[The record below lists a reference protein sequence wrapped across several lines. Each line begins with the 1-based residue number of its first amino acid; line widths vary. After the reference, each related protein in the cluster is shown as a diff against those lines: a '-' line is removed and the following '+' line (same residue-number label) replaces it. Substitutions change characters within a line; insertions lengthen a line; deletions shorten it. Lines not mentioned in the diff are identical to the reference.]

1 MSSSSSRPAPAVRS
15 LADDVR
21 GRTDAQLRTLVRRRP
36 DLARPAPSDL
46 TSLAARASTRASVQR
61 TLDGL
66 DRGHLQVLETLV
78 VSGDPVDLASA
89 ARLLGRSARS
99 VDSFVR
105 ALWDRALLW
114 RNSDG
119 QHVVRAVSEVLGPHP
134 AGLGPAIGDL
144 RSSSPEWSTSGEALD
159 AVIAAAPPD
168 ARSILD
174 MLTWGPPIGTLSP
187 QGSMAAAGAWLL
199 SHQLIIALTGEH
211 VALPREVA
219 LRLRGGRLHRESAL
233 TAPQLNIVGHDQLSV
248 DAAAGG
254 QASEL
259 LNLVDELAADWGPR
273 PPRVLRAGGL
283 SVRDFRRLATVLD
296 ADPGHAAFVAETAY
310 VAGLLADDGSL
321 EPVWAPT
328 PGYDE
333 WQQRPSAQRWVRL
346 GRGWLASGRAPHLV
360 GTAPGGGG
368 SPVNALSGEVVYP
381 PMRQLRGDILA
392 ELSSLPEGQAP
403 DLNSLAD
410 RIRWRRPMRR
420 GEIIE
425 AVTAAVLR
433 EAEWLGITGRGAL
446 STAGRLLLEVS
457 AGPLA
462 DTSVAEEAISTHLPS
477 PVEHVLLQA
486 DLTAVAPGRLEGSL
500 AQFMRLVADV
510 ESRGGATVYRFSPQS
525 VRRGLDAG
533 WSSAQVLTALQDASR
548 TPVPQPLEYL
558 VGDVARRHGQTRVGS
573 VSAYIRSDDITVLD
587 TMLADR
593 GLAALQLRRVAPTVV
608 VSQAH
613 TLVVLEML
621 RENGFAPVAETTEG
635 GVQIPRVAHHR
646 TPARRASASPGI
658 TSVVDDELTET
669 LVSALRAGEES
680 SAYERA
686 RAQSQ
691 PGPRMLPSTEPAVA
705 LALLREA
712 SADSL
717 GIWIG
722 SADSDGRTTRVLFYP
737 RRIEGGRAYGTVEGS
752 EVERAFSIHR
762 ITGAAV
768 S

>member
-1 MSSSSSRPAPAVRS
+1 VSTSSSRPVAAVRS

-21 GRTDAQLRTLVRRRP
+21 SRNDEQLRALVRRRP

-61 TLDGL
+61 ALDGL
-66 DRGHLQVLETLV
+66 DRGHLQVLEALV
-78 VSGDPVDLASA
+78 VSGDPVDLAGA
-89 ARLLGRSARS
+89 AKLLGGPVRSL
-99 VDSFVR
+99 DGFVR
-105 ALWDRALLW
+105 ELWDRGLLW
-114 RNSDG
+114 RSG
-119 QHVVRAVSEVLGPHP
+119 EGRHVVRAVTEVLGPNP
-134 AGLGPAIGDL
+134 AGLGPSIAELPG
-144 RSSSPEWSTSGEALD
+144 STPAWSASPKALD
-159 AVIAAAPPD
+159 KVIASAPED
-168 ARSILD
+168 ARNILD
-174 MLTWGPPIGTLSP
+174 MLTWGPPVGTLSP
-187 QGSMAAAGAWLL
+187 GGPMAAAGAWLL
-199 SHQLIIALTGEH
+199 SHQLLSALSSEH

-219 LRLRGGRLHRESAL
+219 LRLRGGRLHRASAL
-233 TAPQLNIVGHDQLSV
+233 NAPALTVTSHEQSSV
-248 DAAAGG
+248 DDAAGG

-259 LNLVDELAADWGPR
+259 LGLVDELAADWGPR

-283 SVRDFRRLATVLD
+283 SVRDFKRLASVLD
-296 ADPGHAAFVAETAY
+296 VDQAHAAFVVETAY

-333 WQQRPSAQRWVRL
+333 WQQKPSANRWVRL
-346 GRGWLASGRAPHLV
+346 SRAWLSSGRAPHLV
-360 GTAPGGGG
+360 GTVPAGGG

-381 PMRQLRGDILA
+381 PMRQLRGDVLTELA
-392 ELSSLPEGQAP
+392 AIPKGQAP
-403 DLNSLAD
+403 DLSSLAD
-410 RIRWRRPMRR
+410 RICWRRPMRR
-420 GEIIE
+420 AEIIE

-446 STAGRLLLEVS
+446 STAGHLLFEAS
-457 AGPLA
+457 ARTGDPSA
-462 DTSVAEEAISTHLPS
+462 AEEAIDTHLPS

-558 VGDVARRHGQTRVGS
+558 VGDIARRHGQTRVGT
-573 VSAYIRSDDITVLD
+573 VSAYIRSDDTTVLD

-593 GLAALQLRRVAPTVV
+593 ELAALQLRRVAPTVV

-635 GVQIPRVAHHR
+635 GVQIPRVSHHR
-646 TPARRASASPGI
+646 TPARRSPAAPKI
-658 TSVVDDELTET
+658 TSVVDDEQTES

-680 SAYERA
+680 AAYERA

-691 PGPRMLPSTEPAVA
+691 PGPRLPSTEPAVA

-712 SADSL
+712 AADSL
-717 GIWIG
+717 GVWIG
-722 SADSDGRTTRVLFYP
+722 YADAEGRTKRILFYP
-737 RRIEGGRAYGTVEGS
+737 KRIEGGRAYGSIEGS
-752 EVERAFSIHR
+752 NVEHTFSIHR

>member
-1 MSSSSSRPAPAVRS
+1 
-15 LADDVR
+15 
-21 GRTDAQLRTLVRRRP
+21 
-36 DLARPAPSDL
+36 
-46 TSLAARASTRASVQR
+46 
-61 TLDGL
+61 
-66 DRGHLQVLETLV
+66 
-78 VSGDPVDLASA
+78 
-89 ARLLGRSARS
+89 
-99 VDSFVR
+99 
-105 ALWDRALLW
+105 
-114 RNSDG
+114 
-119 QHVVRAVSEVLGPHP
+119 
-134 AGLGPAIGDL
+134 
-144 RSSSPEWSTSGEALD
+144 
-159 AVIAAAPPD
+159 
-168 ARSILD
+168 
-174 MLTWGPPIGTLSP
+174 MLTWGPPVGTLSP
-187 QGSMAAAGAWLL
+187 GGPMATAGTWLL
-199 SHQLIIALTGEH
+199 AHQLLSALSGDH

-219 LRLRGGRLHRESAL
+219 LRLRGGRLHRQSAL
-233 TAPQLNIVGHDQLSV
+233 TAPPLTVTEHEQASV
-248 DAAAGG
+248 DDAAGG

-259 LNLVDELAADWGPR
+259 LGLVDELAADWGPR

-283 SVRDFRRLATVLD
+283 SVRDFRRLAAVLD
-296 ADPGHAAFVAETAY
+296 VDQAHAAFVVETAY
-310 VAGLLADDGSL
+310 VGGLLGDDGSL

-333 WQQRPSAQRWVRL
+333 WQQKPSANRWVRL
-346 GRGWLASGRAPHLV
+346 SRAWLSSGRAPHLV
-360 GTAPGGGG
+360 GTVAAGGG

-381 PMRQLRGDILA
+381 PMRQLRGDVLA
-392 ELSSLPEGQAP
+392 ELADVPAGQAP
-403 DLNSLAD
+403 DLGSLSA
-410 RIRWRRPMRR
+410 RVCWRRPMRR
-420 GEIIE
+420 SEIIE

-446 STAGRLLLEVS
+446 STAGRLLFAGAGRTADPS
-457 AGPLA
+457 A
-462 DTSVAEEAISTHLPS
+462 AEQAIDTHLPS

-533 WSSAQVLTALQDASR
+533 WSSAQVLAALQDASR

-558 VGDVARRHGQTRVGS
+558 VGDIARRHGQTRVGT
-573 VSAYIRSDDITVLD
+573 VSSYIRSDDTAVLD
-587 TMLADR
+587 TILADR

-613 TLVVLEML
+613 ALVVLEML

-646 TPARRASASPGI
+646 TPARRPPVAPKVSA
-658 TSVVDDELTET
+658 VDDKQTES

-680 SAYERA
+680 AAYERA

-691 PGPRMLPSTEPAVA
+691 PGPRLPSTEPAVA

-717 GIWIG
+717 AVWIG
-722 SADSDGRTTRVLFYP
+722 YADSDGRTKRILFYP
-737 RRIEGGRAYGTVEGS
+737 KRIEGGRAFGSVEGS
-752 EVERAFSIHR
+752 DVEHTFSIHR

>member
-1 MSSSSSRPAPAVRS
+1 MSTSSSRPATAVRS

-21 GRTDAQLRTLVRRRP
+21 GRSDEQLRALVRRRP

-46 TSLAARASTRASVQR
+46 TSLAARASTRSSVQR
-61 TLDGL
+61 ALDGL

-78 VSGDPVDLASA
+78 VGPDPVDLAMTTQ
-89 ARLLGRSARS
+89 LLIASPRSL
-99 VDSFVR
+99 DGFVR
-105 ALWDRALLW
+105 ELWDRALLW
-114 RNSDG
+114 RSGDG
-119 QHVVRAVSEVLGPHP
+119 LHVVRAVSEVLGPHP
-134 AGLGPAIGDL
+134 AGLGPAIADL
-144 RSSSPEWSTSGEALD
+144 PGSTPPWLASPEALD
-159 AVIAAAPPD
+159 QVIASAPAD
-168 ARSILD
+168 ARKILD

-187 QGSMAAAGAWLL
+187 GGPMAAAGAWLL
-199 SHQLIIALTGEH
+199 SHQLLIALSGEH

-219 LRLRGGRLHRESAL
+219 LRLRTGRLHRETAL
-233 TAPQLNIVGHDQLSV
+233 NAPKLTVTNYEQSSV
-248 DAAAGG
+248 DDAAGG

-259 LNLVDELAADWGPR
+259 LGLVDELAADWGPR

-283 SVRDFRRLATVLD
+283 SVRDFKRLTSILD
-296 ADPGHAAFVAETAY
+296 VDMDHAAFVVETAY
-310 VAGLLADDGSL
+310 AAGLLADDGSL

-328 PGYDE
+328 PGYDD
-333 WQQRPSAQRWVRL
+333 WQQKPSANRWVRL
-346 GRGWLASGRAPHLV
+346 GQAWLSSGRAPHLV
-360 GTAPGGGG
+360 GTVPAGGG
-368 SPVNALSGEVVYP
+368 SPINALSAEVVYP
-381 PMRQLRGDILA
+381 PMRQLRGDVLTELA
-392 ELSSLPEGQAP
+392 ELPAGQAA
-403 DLNSLAD
+403 DLASLEK

-420 GEIIE
+420 GEIIA

-446 STAGRLLLEVS
+446 STAGRLLFE
-457 AGPLA
+457 ATA
-462 DTSVAEEAISTHLPS
+462 DPSVAEEAINTHLPS

-525 VRRGLDAG
+525 VRRALDAG
-533 WSSAQVLTALQDASR
+533 WSSGQVLSALQDASR

-558 VGDVARRHGQTRVGS
+558 VGDVARRHGQTRVGT
-573 VSAYIRSDDITVLD
+573 VAAYIRSDDTTVLD

-635 GVQIPRVAHHR
+635 GVQIPRVSHHR
-646 TPARRASASPGI
+646 TPARRTPTAPTI
-658 TSVVDDELTET
+658 TSVVDDELTEI
-669 LVSALRAGEES
+669 LISALRAGEES
-680 SAYERA
+680 AAYERE

-691 PGPRMLPSTEPAVA
+691 PGPRLPSTEPAVA

-717 GIWIG
+717 GVWIG
-722 SADSDGRTTRVLFYP
+722 YADADGRTKRILFYP
-737 RRIEGGRAYGTVEGS
+737 KRIEGGRAYGSVEGS
-752 EVERAFSIHR
+752 NVEHTFSIHR

>member
-1 MSSSSSRPAPAVRS
+1 VSTSSSRTATAVRS

-21 GRTDAQLRTLVRRRP
+21 SRSDEQLRTLVRRRP

-61 TLDGL
+61 ALDGL
-66 DRGHLQVLETLV
+66 DRGHLQVLEALV
-78 VSGDPVDLASA
+78 VSGDPVDLTSTAK
-89 ARLLGRSARS
+89 LLGASARS
-99 VDSFVR
+99 LDGFVR
-105 ALWDRALLW
+105 ELWDRALLW
-114 RNSDG
+114 HGGEGD
-119 QHVVRAVSEVLGPHP
+119 HVVRAVSDVLGPHP
-134 AGLGPAIGDL
+134 AGLGPAVADL
-144 RSSSPEWSTSGEALD
+144 PGSTPPWAASPDQLD
-159 AVIAAAPPD
+159 AAIASAPAG

-174 MLTWGPPIGTLSP
+174 MLTWGPPVGLLSP
-187 QGSMAAAGAWLL
+187 GGPMAAAGAWLL
-199 SHQLIIALTGEH
+199 SHQLISTMSGDH

-219 LRLRGGRLHRESAL
+219 LRLRGGRLHRRIEL
-233 TAPQLNIVGHDQLSV
+233 TAPMLTVTTHEQSSV
-248 DAAAGG
+248 DDAAGG

-259 LNLVDELAADWGPR
+259 LGLVDELAADWGPR

-283 SVRDFRRLATVLD
+283 SVRDFKRLASTLD
-296 ADPGHAAFVAETAY
+296 VDPAHAAFVVETAY
-310 VAGLLADDGSL
+310 AAGLLADDGSL

-328 PGYDE
+328 PGYDD
-333 WQQRPSAQRWVRL
+333 WQQRPSAHRWIRL
-346 GRGWLASGRAPHLV
+346 SRAWLASGRAPHLV
-360 GTAPGGGG
+360 SGAPAGGG
-368 SPVNALSGEVVYP
+368 SPINALSGEVVYP
-381 PMRQLRGDILA
+381 PMRQLRGDVLTELA
-392 ELSSLPEGQAP
+392 ALPAGEAP
-403 DLNSLAD
+403 DLVSLAA

-420 GEIIE
+420 AEIIE

-446 STAGRLLLEVS
+446 STAGQFLFGS
-457 AGPLA
+457 TANLA
-462 DTSVAEEAISTHLPS
+462 SAEEAINTHLPS

-500 AQFMRLVADV
+500 AKFMRLIADV

-533 WSSAQVLTALQDASR
+533 WSAAQVLSALQDASR

-573 VSAYIRSDDITVLD
+573 VASYIRSDDTTVLD

-621 RENGFAPVAETTEG
+621 RENGFSPVAETTEG
-635 GVQIPRVAHHR
+635 GIQIPRVAHHR
-646 TPARRASASPGI
+646 TPARRPPATPTISF
-658 TSVVDDELTET
+658 VDDELTDT
-669 LVSALRAGEES
+669 LIAALRAGEQS
-680 SAYERA
+680 AAYERA

-691 PGPRMLPSTEPAVA
+691 PGPRLPSTEPAVA
-705 LALLREA
+705 LAFLREA
-712 SADSL
+712 AADSL
-717 GIWIG
+717 GVWIG
-722 SADSDGRTTRVLFYP
+722 YADADGRTTRILFYP
-737 RRIEGGRAYGTVEGS
+737 KRIEGGRAFGSVEGS
-752 EVERAFSIHR
+752 NVERAFSIHR

>member
-1 MSSSSSRPAPAVRS
+1 MSTSSSRPASAVRS

-21 GRTDAQLRTLVRRRP
+21 SRSDEQLRELVRRRP

-61 TLDGL
+61 ALDGL

-78 VSGDPVDLASA
+78 VSGDPVDLARA
-89 ARLLGRSARS
+89 AQLLGRSARS
-99 VDSFVR
+99 LDGFVR
-105 ALWDRALLW
+105 ELWDRAVLW
-114 RNSDG
+114 RSSEG
-119 QHVVRAVSEVLGPHP
+119 QHVVRAVSEVLGHHP
-134 AGLGPAIGDL
+134 AGLGPAIADL
-144 RSSSPEWSTSGEALD
+144 HGSSPVWHASPEALD
-159 AVIAAAPPD
+159 SVIASAPAS

-187 QGSMAAAGAWLL
+187 GGPMAAAGAWLL
-199 SHQLIIALTGEH
+199 SHQLISALSGDL

-219 LRLRGGRLHRESAL
+219 LRLRGGKLHRETAL
-233 TAPQLNIVGHDQLSV
+233 TAPPLTVIAHEQSSV

-259 LNLVDELAADWGPR
+259 LGLVDELAADWGPR

-283 SVRDFRRLATVLD
+283 SVRDFKHLAAILD
-296 ADPGHAAFVAETAY
+296 VDPAHAAFVVETAY
-310 VAGLLADDGSL
+310 AAGLLADDASL

-346 GRGWLASGRAPHLV
+346 GRDWLVSGRAPHLV
-360 GTAPGGGG
+360 STVPASGV
-368 SPVNALSGEVVYP
+368 SPINALSSEVVYP
-381 PMRQLRGDILA
+381 PMRQLRGDVLTELA
-392 ELSSLPEGQAP
+392 ALPEGQAP
-403 DLNSLAD
+403 ELGSLAD

-420 GEIIE
+420 AEIIE
-425 AVTAAVLR
+425 AVTTAVLR

-446 STAGRLLLEVS
+446 STAGRLLFENTGGPS
-457 AGPLA
+457 A
-462 DTSVAEEAISTHLPS
+462 AEEAMSTHLPS

-510 ESRGGATVYRFSPQS
+510 ESRGGATVYRFSPES
-525 VRRGLDAG
+525 VRRGLDSG
-533 WSSAQVLTALQDASR
+533 WSSAHVLTALQDASR

-573 VSAYIRSDDITVLD
+573 VSAYIRSDDTTVLD

-635 GVQIPRVAHHR
+635 GVMIPRVSHHR
-646 TPARRASASPGI
+646 TPARRSPVSPTL

-680 SAYERA
+680 AAYERA

-691 PGPRMLPSTEPAVA
+691 PGPRLPSTEPAVA

-717 GIWIG
+717 GVWIG
-722 SADSDGRTTRVLFYP
+722 YADADGRTTRILFYP
-737 RRIEGGRAYGTVEGS
+737 KRIEGGRAYGSVEGS
-752 EVERAFSIHR
+752 NVERAFSIHR

-768 S
+768 N

>member
-1 MSSSSSRPAPAVRS
+1 VSTSSPRTPAAVRS

-21 GRTDAQLRTLVRRRP
+21 SRSDEQLRTLVRRRP

-61 TLDGL
+61 ALDGL
-66 DRGHLQVLETLV
+66 DRGHLQVLEALV
-78 VSGDPVDLASA
+78 VSGDPVDLAVTA
-89 ARLLGRSARS
+89 GLLGESVRSL
-99 VDSFVR
+99 DGFIHE
-105 ALWDRALLW
+105 LWDRALLW
-114 RNSDG
+114 RSGDG

-134 AGLGPAIGDL
+134 AGLGPAIADL
-144 RSSSPEWSTSGEALD
+144 PGATPARSASPQALES
-159 AVIAAAPPD
+159 VIATAPAG
-168 ARSILD
+168 ARNILD

-187 QGSMAAAGAWLL
+187 GGPMAAAGTWLL
-199 SHQLIIALTGEH
+199 SHHLLSALSGDH
-211 VALPREVA
+211 VVLPREVA
-219 LRLRGGRLHRESAL
+219 LRLRGGRLHRQTRLGAPTL
-233 TAPQLNIVGHDQLSV
+233 TVTAYEQSSV
-248 DAAAGG
+248 DDAAGG

-259 LNLVDELAADWGPR
+259 LGLVDELAADWGPR

-283 SVRDFRRLATVLD
+283 SVRDFKRLATILD
-296 ADPGHAAFVAETAY
+296 VDSAHAAFVVETAY
-310 VAGLLADDGSL
+310 AAGLLADDASL

-346 GRGWLASGRAPHLV
+346 SRAWLASGRAPHLV
-360 GTAPGGGG
+360 GTAPADRG

-381 PMRQLRGDILA
+381 PIRQLRGDVLA
-392 ELSSLPEGQAP
+392 ELAALPEGQAP
-403 DLNSLAD
+403 DLGSLAD

-420 GEIIE
+420 SEIIE

-446 STAGRLLLEVS
+446 STAGRLIFEATADPS
-457 AGPLA
+457 A
-462 DTSVAEEAISTHLPS
+462 AEEAINTHLPS

-558 VGDVARRHGQTRVGS
+558 VGDIARRHGQTRVGS
-573 VSAYIRSDDITVLD
+573 VSAYIRSDDTTVLN

-621 RENGFAPVAETTEG
+621 RENGFSPVAETTEG
-635 GVQIPRVAHHR
+635 GVHIPRVTQHR
-646 TPARRASASPGI
+646 TPARRSPAAPTI
-658 TSVVDDELTET
+658 TSVVDDKLTET
-669 LVSALRAGEES
+669 LVAALRAGEES
-680 SAYERA
+680 AAFERA

-691 PGPRMLPSTEPAVA
+691 PGPRLPSTEPAVA

-722 SADSDGRTTRVLFYP
+722 YADADGRTTRILFYP
-737 RRIEGGRAYGTVEGS
+737 KRIEGGRAYGFVDGTN
-752 EVERAFSIHR
+752 VERTFSIHR

>member
-1 MSSSSSRPAPAVRS
+1 
-15 LADDVR
+15 
-21 GRTDAQLRTLVRRRP
+21 
-36 DLARPAPSDL
+36 
-46 TSLAARASTRASVQR
+46 
-61 TLDGL
+61 
-66 DRGHLQVLETLV
+66 V
-78 VSGDPVDLASA
+78 VSGDPVDLAVTA
-89 ARLLGRSARS
+89 KLLGTSARS
-99 VDSFVR
+99 LEGFVR
-105 ALWDRALLW
+105 ELWDRALLW
-114 RNSDG
+114 RSSDG

-134 AGLGPAIGDL
+134 AGLGPAISELPG
-144 RSSSPEWSTSGEALD
+144 STPPWYGSPAALD
-159 AVIAAAPPD
+159 QVIASAPAG
-168 ARSILD
+168 ARNILD

-187 QGSMAAAGAWLL
+187 GGPMAAAGNWLM
-199 SHQLIIALTGEH
+199 SHQLLSTLSAEH

-219 LRLRGGRLHRESAL
+219 LRLRAGRLHRE
-233 TAPQLNIVGHDQLSV
+233 TQLSAPELTVTTHAQPSV
-248 DAAAGG
+248 DDAAGG

-259 LNLVDELAADWGPR
+259 LGLVDELAADWGPR

-283 SVRDFRRLATVLD
+283 SVRDFKRLASSLD
-296 ADPGHAAFVAETAY
+296 IDSAHAAFVVETAY
-310 VAGLLADDGSL
+310 AAGLLADDGSL

-328 PGYDE
+328 PGYDD
-333 WQQRPSAQRWVRL
+333 WQQKPSAHRWVRL
-346 GRGWLASGRAPHLV
+346 SQDWLASGRAPHLV
-360 GTAPGGGG
+360 GTVLAGGG
-368 SPVNALSGEVVYP
+368 SPINALSGEVVYP
-381 PMRQLRGDILA
+381 PVRQLRGDVLTELA
-392 ELSSLPEGQAP
+392 ALPEGQAP
-403 DLNSLAD
+403 DLSSLAA
-410 RIRWRRPMRR
+410 RLRWRRPMRR
-420 GEIIE
+420 AEIIE
-425 AVTAAVLR
+425 AVTAAVLA

-446 STAGRLLLEVS
+446 STAGRLLFETPTNPS
-457 AGPLA
+457 A
-462 DTSVAEEAISTHLPS
+462 AEEAINTHLPS

-558 VGDVARRHGQTRVGS
+558 VGDIARRHGQTRVGT
-573 VSAYIRSDDITVLD
+573 VSAYIRSDDVTVLD

-635 GVQIPRVAHHR
+635 GVQIPRVAQHR
-646 TPARRASASPGI
+646 TPARRSPATPTI

-669 LVSALRAGEES
+669 LIGALRAGEES
-680 SAYERA
+680 AAYERE

-691 PGPRMLPSTEPAVA
+691 PGPRLPSTEPAVA

-717 GIWIG
+717 GVWIG
-722 SADSDGRTTRVLFYP
+722 YADADGRTKRILFYP
-737 RRIEGGRAYGTVEGS
+737 KRIEGGRAYGSVEGS
-752 EVERAFSIHR
+752 NVEHTFSIHR

-768 S
+768 N

>member
-1 MSSSSSRPAPAVRS
+1 
-15 LADDVR
+15 
-21 GRTDAQLRTLVRRRP
+21 
-36 DLARPAPSDL
+36 
-46 TSLAARASTRASVQR
+46 
-61 TLDGL
+61 
-66 DRGHLQVLETLV
+66 
-78 VSGDPVDLASA
+78 
-89 ARLLGRSARS
+89 
-99 VDSFVR
+99 
-105 ALWDRALLW
+105 
-114 RNSDG
+114 
-119 QHVVRAVSEVLGPHP
+119 
-134 AGLGPAIGDL
+134 
-144 RSSSPEWSTSGEALD
+144 
-159 AVIAAAPPD
+159 
-168 ARSILD
+168 
-174 MLTWGPPIGTLSP
+174 
-187 QGSMAAAGAWLL
+187 MAAAGEWLL
-199 SHQLIIALTGEH
+199 SRRLLSGLPGEH

-219 LRLRGGRLHRESAL
+219 LSLRGGRLHRETAL
-233 TAPQLNIVGHDQLSV
+233 TAPSLTVTAHEQASV

-259 LNLVDELAADWGPR
+259 LGLVDELAADWGPQ

-283 SVRDFRRLATVLD
+283 SVRDFKHLAAILD
-296 ADPGHAAFVAETAY
+296 VDPAHAAFVVETAY
-310 VAGLLADDGSL
+310 AAGLLADDASL

-346 GRGWLASGRAPHLV
+346 GRDWLVSGRAPHLV
-360 GTAPGGGG
+360 STVPASGV
-368 SPVNALSGEVVYP
+368 SPINALSSEVVYP
-381 PMRQLRGDILA
+381 PMRQLRGDVLTELA
-392 ELSSLPEGQAP
+392 ALPEGQAP
-403 DLNSLAD
+403 ELGSLAD

-420 GEIIE
+420 AEIIE
-425 AVTAAVLR
+425 AVTTAVLR

-446 STAGRLLLEVS
+446 STAGRLLFENTGGPS
-457 AGPLA
+457 A
-462 DTSVAEEAISTHLPS
+462 AEEAMSTHLPS

-510 ESRGGATVYRFSPQS
+510 ESRGGATVYRFSPAS
-525 VRRGLDAG
+525 VRRGLDSG

-573 VSAYIRSDDITVLD
+573 VSAYIRSDDTTVLD

-635 GVQIPRVAHHR
+635 GVMIPRVSHHR
-646 TPARRASASPGI
+646 TPARRSPVSPTL

-680 SAYERA
+680 AAYERA

-691 PGPRMLPSTEPAVA
+691 PGPRLPSTEPAVA

-722 SADSDGRTTRVLFYP
+722 YADADGRTTRILFYP
-737 RRIEGGRAYGTVEGS
+737 KRIEGGRAYGSVEGS
-752 EVERAFSIHR
+752 NVERAFSIHR

-768 S
+768 N

>member
-1 MSSSSSRPAPAVRS
+1 
-15 LADDVR
+15 L
-21 GRTDAQLRTLVRRRP
+21 LRRRP

-61 TLDGL
+61 ALDGL

-78 VSGDPVDLASA
+78 VSGDPLDVARASE
-89 ARLLGRSARS
+89 LLDKSARFL
-99 VDSFVR
+99 DRFVR
-105 ALWDRALLW
+105 ELWDRALLW
-114 RNSDG
+114 HSSEG

-134 AGLGPAIGDL
+134 AGLGPAIADL
-144 RSSSPEWSTSGEALD
+144 RSPTPAWYTSPESLD
-159 AVIAAAPPD
+159 SVIASAPPD
-168 ARSILD
+168 ARNILD
-174 MLTWGPPIGTLSP
+174 LLTWGPPIGTLSP
-187 QGSMAAAGAWLL
+187 GGTAAAAGAWLL
-199 SHQLIIALTGEH
+199 SQQLISQLSGDH

-219 LRLRGGRLHRESAL
+219 LRLRGGRLYKGTEL
-233 TAPQLNIVGHDQLSV
+233 TAPHLTVMAHEQSSV
-248 DAAAGG
+248 DDAAGA

-259 LNLVDELAADWGPR
+259 LALVDELATDWGPR

-283 SVRDFRRLATVLD
+283 SVRDFKHLTAVLD
-296 ADPGHAAFVAETAY
+296 VDPAHAAFIVETAY
-310 VAGLLADDGSL
+310 AAGLLADDASL

-328 PGYDE
+328 PGYDQ

-346 GRGWLASGRAPHLV
+346 GRDWLASGRAPHLV
-360 GTAPGGGG
+360 GTVPASGG
-368 SPVNALSGEVVYP
+368 SPINALSGQVAYP
-381 PMRQLRGDILA
+381 PMRQLRGDILT
-392 ELSSLPEGQAP
+392 ELAALPQGQAP
-403 DLNSLAD
+403 DLGCLAD

-420 GEIIE
+420 AEIIE

-446 STAGRLLLEVS
+446 CTAGRLLFEAAAEDS
-457 AGPLA
+457 AA
-462 DTSVAEEAISTHLPS
+462 QEAISSHLPS

-500 AQFMRLVADV
+500 AKFMRLVADV
-510 ESRGGATVYRFSPQS
+510 ESRGGATVYRFSPES
-525 VRRGLDAG
+525 VRRSLDAG
-533 WSSAQVLTALQDASR
+533 WSSAQVLTALADASR

-573 VSAYIRSDDITVLD
+573 VSAYVRSDDTTVLD

-593 GLAALQLRRVAPTVV
+593 ELAALQLKRIAPTVV

-621 RENGFAPVAETTEG
+621 RENGFVPVAETAQG
-635 GVQIPRVAHHR
+635 GVMIRHISQHR
-646 TPARRASASPGI
+646 TPARHSPAPPALRSDI
-658 TSVVDDELTET
+658 DEKVTET

-680 SAYERA
+680 AAYERA
-686 RAQSQ
+686 RAKSQ
-691 PGPRMLPSTEPAVA
+691 PGPRLPSTEPAVA

-717 GIWIG
+717 GVWIG
-722 SADSDGRTTRVLFYP
+722 YADADGRATRILFYP
-737 RRIEGGRAYGTVEGS
+737 KRIEGGRAYGSVEGS
-752 EVERAFSIHR
+752 NVERTFSIHR
-762 ITGAAV
+762 ITGAAA

>member
-1 MSSSSSRPAPAVRS
+1 MSTSSPRTPAAVRS

-21 GRTDAQLRTLVRRRP
+21 SRSDEQLRTLVRRRP

-61 TLDGL
+61 ALDGL
-66 DRGHLQVLETLV
+66 DRGHLQVLEALV
-78 VSGDPVDLASA
+78 VSGDPVDLAVTA
-89 ARLLGRSARS
+89 GLLGESVRSL
-99 VDSFVR
+99 DGFIHE
-105 ALWDRALLW
+105 LWDRALLW
-114 RNSDG
+114 RSGDG

-134 AGLGPAIGDL
+134 AGLGPAIADL
-144 RSSSPEWSTSGEALD
+144 PGSTPARSASPQALES
-159 AVIAAAPPD
+159 VIATAPAG
-168 ARSILD
+168 ARNILD

-187 QGSMAAAGAWLL
+187 GGPMAAAGTWLL
-199 SHQLIIALTGEH
+199 AHQLLSALSGDH

-219 LRLRGGRLHRESAL
+219 LRLRGGRLHRVSAL
-233 TAPQLNIVGHDQLSV
+233 TAPPMTVTEYKQPSV
-248 DAAAGG
+248 DDAAGG

-259 LNLVDELAADWGPR
+259 LGLVDELAADWGPR

-283 SVRDFRRLATVLD
+283 SVRDFKRLATILD
-296 ADPGHAAFVAETAY
+296 VDSAHAAFVVETAY
-310 VAGLLADDGSL
+310 AAGLLADDASL

-346 GRGWLASGRAPHLV
+346 SRAWLASGRAPHLV
-360 GTAPGGGG
+360 GTAPADRG

-381 PMRQLRGDILA
+381 PIRQLRGDVLA
-392 ELSSLPEGQAP
+392 ELAALPEGQAP
-403 DLNSLAD
+403 DLGSLAD

-420 GEIIE
+420 SEIIE

-446 STAGRLLLEVS
+446 STAGRLIFEATADPS
-457 AGPLA
+457 A
-462 DTSVAEEAISTHLPS
+462 AEEAINTHLPS

-558 VGDVARRHGQTRVGS
+558 VGDIARRHGQTRVGS
-573 VSAYIRSDDITVLD
+573 VSAYIRSDDTTVLN

-621 RENGFAPVAETTEG
+621 RENGFSPVAETTEG
-635 GVQIPRVAHHR
+635 GVHIPRVTQHR
-646 TPARRASASPGI
+646 TPARRSPAAPTI
-658 TSVVDDELTET
+658 TSVVDDKLTET
-669 LVSALRAGEES
+669 LVAALRAGEES
-680 SAYERA
+680 AAFERA

-691 PGPRMLPSTEPAVA
+691 PGPRLPSTEPAVA

-722 SADSDGRTTRVLFYP
+722 YADADGRTTRILFYP
-737 RRIEGGRAYGTVEGS
+737 KRIEGGRAYGFVDGTN
-752 EVERAFSIHR
+752 VERTFSIHR

>member
-1 MSSSSSRPAPAVRS
+1 M
-15 LADDVR
+15 
-21 GRTDAQLRTLVRRRP
+21 
-36 DLARPAPSDL
+36 
-46 TSLAARASTRASVQR
+46 
-61 TLDGL
+61 DGL

-78 VSGDPVDLASA
+78 VSGDPVDLAMSA
-89 ARLLGRSARS
+89 ELLGTSARS
-99 VDSFVR
+99 LDGFVQE
-105 ALWDRALLW
+105 LWDRALLW
-114 RNSDG
+114 RSGDG

-134 AGLGPAIGDL
+134 AGLGPAIAELPG
-144 RSSSPEWSTSGEALD
+144 STPSWCGSAEALD
-159 AVIAAAPPD
+159 QVIASAPAG
-168 ARSILD
+168 ARNILD

-187 QGSMAAAGAWLL
+187 GGPMAAAGAWLL
-199 SHQLIIALTGEH
+199 SHQLLSALSSGN

-219 LRLRGGRLHRESAL
+219 LRLRRGKLHRETAL
-233 TAPQLNIVGHDQLSV
+233 AAPKLTVRTHEQPSV
-248 DAAAGG
+248 DDAAGG

-259 LNLVDELAADWGPR
+259 LGLVDELATDWGPR

-283 SVRDFRRLATVLD
+283 SVRDFKRLASILNVD
-296 ADPGHAAFVAETAY
+296 SAHAAFVVETAY
-310 VAGLLADDGSL
+310 AAGLLADDGSL

-328 PGYDE
+328 PGYDD
-333 WQQRPSAQRWVRL
+333 WQQKPSAHRWVRL
-346 GRGWLASGRAPHLV
+346 SQDWLISGRAPHLV
-360 GTAPGGGG
+360 GTVAAGGG
-368 SPVNALSGEVVYP
+368 SPINALSGEVVYP
-381 PMRQLRGDILA
+381 PMRQLRGDVLNELA
-392 ELSSLPEGQAP
+392 ALPEGQAP
-403 DLNSLAD
+403 DLDTLAE
-410 RIRWRRPMRR
+410 RIRWRRPLRR
-420 GEIIE
+420 AQIIE

-446 STAGRLLLEVS
+446 STAGRLLC
-457 AGPLA
+457 ATKA
-462 DTSVAEEAISTHLPS
+462 DPIAAEKAIDTHLPS
-477 PVEHVLLQA
+477 PVQHVLLQA

-558 VGDVARRHGQTRVGS
+558 VGDVARRHGQTRVGTVLS
-573 VSAYIRSDDITVLD
+573 YIRSDDTTVLD

-646 TPARRASASPGI
+646 TPARRSPAPSI

-669 LVSALRAGEES
+669 LISALRAGEES
-680 SAYERA
+680 AAFERE

-691 PGPRMLPSTEPAVA
+691 PGPRLPSTEPAVA

-717 GIWIG
+717 GVWIG
-722 SADSDGRTTRVLFYP
+722 YADADGRTKRILFYP
-737 RRIEGGRAYGTVEGS
+737 KRIEGGRAYGSVEGS
-752 EVERAFSIHR
+752 NVEHTFSIHR

>member
-1 MSSSSSRPAPAVRS
+1 
-15 LADDVR
+15 
-21 GRTDAQLRTLVRRRP
+21 LVRRRP

-66 DRGHLQVLETLV
+66 DQGHLQVLETLA
-78 VSGDPVDLASA
+78 VSGDPVDLARTA
-89 ARLLGRSARS
+89 QLLGRSARS
-99 VDSFVR
+99 VDGFVR
-105 ALWDRALLW
+105 ELWDRALLW
-114 RNSDG
+114 HNSDG
-119 QHVVRAVSEVLGPHP
+119 HHVVRAVTEVLGPHP
-134 AGLGPAIGDL
+134 AGLGPAIADL
-144 RSSSPEWSTSGEALD
+144 PGASPEWYASPETLD
-159 AVIAAAPPD
+159 SVIASAPPR
-168 ARSILD
+168 ARDILD

-187 QGSMAAAGAWLL
+187 GGPMAAAGTWLL
-199 SHQLIIALTGEH
+199 SHQLISALSGDH

-219 LRLRGGRLHRESAL
+219 LRLRGGRLHLKSAL
-233 TAPQLNIVGHDQLSV
+233 TAPQLTVVAHELSSV

-259 LNLVDELAADWGPR
+259 LGLVDELAADWGSR

-283 SVRDFRRLATVLD
+283 SVRDLRHLAAILD
-296 ADPGHAAFVAETAY
+296 VDPGHAAFVVESAY
-310 VAGLLADDGSL
+310 TAGLLADDASL

-328 PGYDE
+328 PGYDD

-346 GRGWLASGRAPHLV
+346 GRDWLGSGRAPHLV
-360 GTAPGGGG
+360 GTVPGAGG
-368 SPVNALSGEVVYP
+368 SPINALSGEVVYP
-381 PMRQLRGDILA
+381 PMRQLRGDILT
-392 ELSSLPEGQAP
+392 ELAALPEGQAP
-403 DLNSLAD
+403 ELDSLAD

-420 GEIIE
+420 AEIIE
-425 AVTAAVLR
+425 AVTAAVLS

-446 STAGRLLLEVS
+446 STAGRLLFEASSGPS
-457 AGPLA
+457 A
-462 DTSVAEEAISTHLPS
+462 AEEAISTHLPS

-510 ESRGGATVYRFSPQS
+510 ESRGGATVYRFSPES
-525 VRRGLDAG
+525 VRRALDAG
-533 WSSAQVLTALQDASR
+533 WSSAHVLTALQDASR

-573 VSAYIRSDDITVLD
+573 VSAYIRSDDTTVLD

-635 GVQIPRVAHHR
+635 GVQIPRVSHHR
-646 TPARRASASPGI
+646 TPARRSPSSPPI

-680 SAYERA
+680 AAYERA

-691 PGPRMLPSTEPAVA
+691 PGPRLPATEPAVA

-722 SADSDGRTTRVLFYP
+722 YVDSDGRRTRILFYP
-737 RRIEGGRAYGTVEGS
+737 KRIEGGRAFGTIEGS
-752 EVERAFSIHR
+752 NVERTFSIHR

>member
-1 MSSSSSRPAPAVRS
+1 
-15 LADDVR
+15 
-21 GRTDAQLRTLVRRRP
+21 LVRRRP

-61 TLDGL
+61 ALDGL

-78 VSGDPVDLASA
+78 VSGDPVDLAMSA
-89 ARLLGRSARS
+89 ELLGTSARS
-99 VDSFVR
+99 LDGFVQE
-105 ALWDRALLW
+105 LWDRALLW
-114 RNSDG
+114 RSGDG
-119 QHVVRAVSEVLGPHP
+119 QHIVRAVSEVLGPHP
-134 AGLGPAIGDL
+134 AGLGPAIAELPG
-144 RSSSPEWSTSGEALD
+144 STPSWCGSAEALD
-159 AVIAAAPPD
+159 QVIASAPAG
-168 ARSILD
+168 ARNILD

-187 QGSMAAAGAWLL
+187 GGPMAAAGTWLL
-199 SHQLIIALTGEH
+199 SHQLLSALSSEN

-219 LRLRGGRLHRESAL
+219 LRLRRGKLHRETAL
-233 TAPQLNIVGHDQLSV
+233 AAPKLTVTTHEQPSV
-248 DAAAGG
+248 DDAAGG

-259 LNLVDELAADWGPR
+259 LGLVDELATDWGPR

-283 SVRDFRRLATVLD
+283 SVRDFKRLASILNVES
-296 ADPGHAAFVAETAY
+296 AHAAFVVETAY
-310 VAGLLADDGSL
+310 AAGLLADDGSL

-328 PGYDE
+328 PGYDD
-333 WQQRPSAQRWVRL
+333 WQQKPSAHRWVRL
-346 GRGWLASGRAPHLV
+346 SQDWLISGRAPHLV
-360 GTAPGGGG
+360 GTVAAGGG
-368 SPVNALSGEVVYP
+368 SPINALSGEVVYP
-381 PMRQLRGDILA
+381 PMRQLRGDVLNELA
-392 ELSSLPEGQAP
+392 ALPEGQAP
-403 DLNSLAD
+403 DLDTLAE
-410 RIRWRRPMRR
+410 RIRWCRPLRR

-446 STAGRLLLEVS
+446 STAGRLLFETK
-457 AGPLA
+457 A
-462 DTSVAEEAISTHLPS
+462 DPIAAEKAIDTHLPS

-558 VGDVARRHGQTRVGS
+558 VGDVARRHGQTRVGT
-573 VSAYIRSDDITVLD
+573 VSSYIRSDDTTVLD

-593 GLAALQLRRVAPTVV
+593 ELAALQLRRVAPTVV

-621 RENGFAPVAETTEG
+621 RENSFAPVAETTEG

-646 TPARRASASPGI
+646 TPARRSPAPSI

-669 LVSALRAGEES
+669 LISALRAGEES
-680 SAYERA
+680 AAFERE

-691 PGPRMLPSTEPAVA
+691 PGPRLPSTEAAVA

-717 GIWIG
+717 GVWIG
-722 SADSDGRTTRVLFYP
+722 YADADGRTKRILFYP
-737 RRIEGGRAYGTVEGS
+737 KRIEGGRAYGSVEGS
-752 EVERAFSIHR
+752 NVEHTFSIHR